1 MKIIFDERSTKFHTD
16 DHNNVV
22 EACNDLLDCKNFYEL
37 RGWLYLREVY
47 FALGLNKESLYINPL
62 LGWDKT
68 QTKDFEFNVTENPT
82 TKRIEITVN
91 AVALK

>member
-62 LGWDKT
+62 LCPIVLSLVRILSKCLVDE
-68 QTKDFEFNVTENPT
+68 QNP
-82 TKRIEITVN
+82 
-91 AVALK
+91 